1 MLKQVQPDGLSLQ
14 QGGLRPYEDRMPR
27 IPLTVLRFAFW
38 AAAALSLFMA
48 ELPKPPALPGDPT
61 DKVQHIIAFATLA
74 GLAAAAYPRTRLVA
88 ILLGLSAFG
97 GAIEIFQMNPLVSRD
112 ASWWDWI
119 ADTVAAG
126 AMLFFV
132 HRLRAKRPPE
142 SPEQA

>member
-1 MLKQVQPDGLSLQ
+1 
-14 QGGLRPYEDRMPR
+14 MPR
-27 IPLTVLRFAFW
+27 IPLTVLRIAFW

-112 ASWWDWI
+112 ASWWDWV

>member
-1 MLKQVQPDGLSLQ
+1 
-14 QGGLRPYEDRMPR
+14 MPR
-27 IPLTVLRFAFW
+27 ISTTLFRIAFW
-38 AAAALSLFMA
+38 LAAALSLFMA

-74 GLAAAAYPRTRLVA
+74 ALAAAAYPRTRLLV

-97 GAIEIFQMNPLVSRD
+97 GAIEIFQMNPLISRD

-126 AMLFFV
+126 AMLLLV
-132 HRLRAKRPPE
+132 HRIRHKKRADLPRRT
-142 SPEQA
+142 

>member
-1 MLKQVQPDGLSLQ
+1 MSTTL
-14 QGGLRPYEDRMPR
+14 LR
-27 IPLTVLRFAFW
+27 IAFW

-74 GLAAAAYPRTRLVA
+74 GLAAAAYPRTRLLW

-97 GAIEIFQMNPLVSRD
+97 GAIEIFQMNPLISRD

-126 AMLFFV
+126 AVLLLV
-132 HRLRAKRPPE
+132 HRIRQKKRADPAAGL
-142 SPEQA
+142 EQS

>member
-1 MLKQVQPDGLSLQ
+1 MSTTL
-14 QGGLRPYEDRMPR
+14 LR
-27 IPLTVLRFAFW
+27 IAFW

-74 GLAAAAYPRTRLVA
+74 GLASAAYPRTRLLW

-97 GAIEIFQMNPLVSRD
+97 GAIEIFQMNPLISRD

-126 AMLFFV
+126 AVLLLV
-132 HRLRAKRPPE
+132 HRIRQKKRADPAAAL
-142 SPEQA
+142 EQS